1 MKVKLMCMHKS
12 LLWNRTFGCK
22 EWVIWPTN
30 IQKCLVVYKSIKMR
44 SSIIKAKTCESIL

>member
-1 MKVKLMCMHKS
+1 MKVKLMCIHKS
-12 LLWNRTFGCK
+12 LLRNPIFGYK

-30 IQKCLVVYKSIKMR
+30 VQKCLVVYKSIKMR